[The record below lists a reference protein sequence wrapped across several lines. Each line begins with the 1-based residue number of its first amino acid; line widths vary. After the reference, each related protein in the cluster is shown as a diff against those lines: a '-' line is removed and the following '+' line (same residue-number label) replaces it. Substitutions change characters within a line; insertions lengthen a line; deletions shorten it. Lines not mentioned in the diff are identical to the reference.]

1 MLCNHVYQL
10 VVCGCEAKGWWST
23 VKVKVMRVHD
33 DGIRSDEGR
42 ALGLDQ
48 GTRVVGQ
55 LAMVV
60 DTYDTH
66 SCEDVVELDM
76 LQAQSST
83 GGTCVQ
89 DVGDAHAV

>member
-1 MLCNHVYQL
+1 
-10 VVCGCEAKGWWST
+10 
-23 VKVKVMRVHD
+23 
-33 DGIRSDEGR
+33 
-42 ALGLDQ
+42 
-48 GTRVVGQ
+48 
-55 LAMVV
+55 MVV

-89 DVGDAHAV
+89 DVGDAHAVRYSRWSGG